1 MKNSTRWLIIVSL
14 LLIVFPTSIV
24 LAESHS
30 HKQSEIS
37 MEILPARALFQIE
50 NMKPGDWAERSV
62 VIRNNGKAAATY
74 QMTLE
79 NNGTKKLFNEL
90 TLEIK
95 DSQMELFNGKLANF
109 ASLALKDLA
118 AGKEQ
123 ELQMIVRF
131 PEHLGNDF
139 QGLETDFSLLF
150 TATGK
155 TDDVTIEG
163 VDDNG
168 NGDSFQ
174 SSGTTLPETATNLFK
189 LLLIGGVLIAL
200 GGLVMIYQKVKSIE
214 SHR

>member
-14 LLIVFPTSIV
+14 LLIAFPTSIV

-30 HKQSEIS
+30 HKQSQIS
-37 MEILPARALFQIE
+37 MEVLPAHALFQIE

-62 VIRNNGKAAATY
+62 IVRNNGKAAATY

-79 NNGTKKLFNEL
+79 INGTKKLFNEL

-109 ASLALKDLA
+109 TSLALKDLA
-118 AGKEQ
+118 PGKEQ

-131 PEHLGNDF
+131 PEHLGNEF

-163 VDDNG
+163 VDANG

-174 SSGTTLPETATNLFK
+174 SSGTTLPETATNIFK